1 MGTVSVVRW
10 YDPIPPRPALDR
22 VLACSWTARPS
33 GRHRLVPDAC
43 LDLVWLST
51 AELWLCGPETSA
63 WTFQLSPG
71 VESVGVRFRPGIAPP
86 LWGFDASTILNRR
99 ISWRD
104 VVGGAASSDLLEAIA
119 RAPDDHRRITAIENT
134 VATRLMVAGPRAFDD
149 VADAVLQRLAAD
161 PRARAGDIAAMCGLA
176 PRQLLRRCQTAFGY
190 GVSTLA
196 RIVRFHRFW
205 SIVELS
211 PPGRSFAAL
220 AQDAGYSDQ
229 AHLVHDC
236 RAITG
241 LAPRQFLAESAPT
254 FPDMSDPYK
263 TDVALVDRLLA

>member
-1 MGTVSVVRW
+1 MSVVRW

-51 AELWLCGPETSA
+51 DELWLCGPETSA
-63 WTFQLSPG
+63 WTFQLPAG
-71 VESVGVRFRPGIAPP
+71 IESVGVRFRPGIAPP
-86 LWGFDASTILNRR
+86 LWGFDASTILNHR
-99 ISWRD
+99 IPWSD
-104 VVGGAASSDLLEAIA
+104 VVGPTAARDLVAALEL
-119 RAPDDHRRITAIENT
+119 APDDGSRIAALENA
-134 VATRLMVAGPRAFDD
+134 VAARVMVAGPRAFDD
-149 VADAVLQRLAAD
+149 VAEAVLQRLAAD
-161 PRARAGDIAAMCGLA
+161 PRARAGDIADICALT

-196 RIVRFHRFW
+196 RIVRFRRFW

-211 PPGRSFAAL
+211 PPDMSLATL
-220 AQDAGYSDQ
+220 AQEAGYSDQ
-229 AHLVHDC
+229 AHLVRDC

-241 LAPRQFLAESAPT
+241 LAPRKFLAESSPT

-263 TDVALVDRLLA
+263 TDVALVDRMLA

>member
-1 MGTVSVVRW
+1 MHVVRW

-22 VLACSWTARPS
+22 VLACSWTASPS
-33 GRHRLVPDAC
+33 GRHRLIPDAC

-51 AELWLCGPETSA
+51 GDLWLCGPETSA
-63 WTFQLSPG
+63 WTFQLPAG
-71 VESVGVRFRPGIAPP
+71 VESVGVRFRPGVAPP
-86 LWGFDASTILNRR
+86 LWGFDGSTIRNRR
-99 ISWRD
+99 IAWCD
-104 VVGGAASSDLLEAIA
+104 VVGAAANDDLLAALEWS
-119 RAPDDHRRITAIENT
+119 PDDHGRITALENT
-134 VATRLMVAGPRAFDD
+134 VAARLMVAGPRAFDD

-161 PRARAGDIAAMCGLA
+161 PGARAGDIAEMCGLT

-241 LAPRQFLAESAPT
+241 LPPLRFLAEAAPT

-263 TDVALVDRLLA
+263 TDVALGDRLLA